1 MIIKIK
7 RNYII
12 VIASAILKHKTKKKT
27 CKNEKFSKNNLRV
40 QMESLKNKKLVI
52 LGMKSIMCKFKGVER
67 IFFFFCW

>member
-27 CKNEKFSKNNLRV
+27 CKNGNF
-40 QMESLKNKKLVI
+40 LKITCEYKWNP
-52 LGMKSIMCKFKGVER
+52 
-67 IFFFFCW
+67 